1 MTENFEFENE
11 TVVAPDERLALAS
24 ELLFI
29 ELKDEVRQRLG
40 LPTRVPILKSDLE
53 SEFKNGTIPPS
64 AWAAGIEALKLLHP
78 NLLEYDTFL
87 ARYYLLEGRRAL
99 DERDEYAARRFYQ
112 KALDLNNGALSA
124 EAAFYL
130 AALSRSDH
138 DQAIHYYQR
147 SIELNPNVATP
158 HFELAKLLR
167 ERRDLQGALTAFSRA
182 AELEPTTINIFNQ
195 IAETYLMAND
205 LGAARNAFHEALA
218 VEPNNWILLTKL
230 GLTEYKLG
238 DYAAAIK
245 DLRRGL
251 DNAPDELD
259 EDGSQSFYAEGL
271 YNLGLAYQQ
280 SGDAIRARKLF
291 KTVLSFAPEHN
302 GALQAL
308 SV

>member
-1 MTENFEFENE
+1 MIENSENE
-11 TVVAPDERLALAS
+11 TVVKPDERWAIAS

-78 NLLEYDTFL
+78 NLREYDTFL
-87 ARYYLLEGRRAL
+87 ARYNLLEGRRAL
-99 DERDEYAARRFYQ
+99 DDHDEYAARRFYQ

-138 DQAIHYYQR
+138 DQAIDYYQR
-147 SIELNPNVATP
+147 SVELNPNVATP

-167 ERRDLQGALTAFSRA
+167 ERRDLQGALTAFNRA
-182 AELEPTTINIFNQ
+182 AQLEPTTVNIFNE
-195 IAETYLMAND
+195 IAETYVMANETT
-205 LGAARNAFHEALA
+205 AASDAFRAA
-218 VEPNNWILLTKL
+218 IAIEPNNWILLVKL
-230 GLTEYKLG
+230 GLAEYKLE

-245 DLRRGL
+245 NLRRGL
-251 DNAPDELD
+251 DNAPDDLE

-280 SGDAIRARKLF
+280 SGDALRARKLF
-291 KTVLSFAPEHN
+291 KTVLSFAPEHS
-302 GALQAL
+302 GAVQAL